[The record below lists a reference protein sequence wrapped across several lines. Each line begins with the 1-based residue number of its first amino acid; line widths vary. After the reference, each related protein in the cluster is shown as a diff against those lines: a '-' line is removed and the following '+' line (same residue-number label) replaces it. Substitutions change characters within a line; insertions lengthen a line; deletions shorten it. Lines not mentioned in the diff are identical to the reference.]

1 MCRQFGY
8 DKTNGSQDLTSCS
21 DKCAGLRDTS
31 LGQTST
37 FLRVPS
43 VGKQVHLDCFCRS
56 DLLKFS
62 EMHSKEVKR
71 CFLNKALS
79 CLEDGSFFFV
89 CCAIQQLLHAG
100 SIPGLNLLNR
110 NIKQSKSDPEKTLN
124 SESKLL
130 AQN

>member
-37 FLRVPS
+37 FLRVPR

-79 CLEDGSFFFV
+79 CLEEDRSFFF
-89 CCAIQQLLHAG
+89 CLLCNTATITCRFHTRTE
-100 SIPGLNLLNR
+100 P
-110 NIKQSKSDPEKTLN
+110 PEQKYKA
-124 SESKLL
+124 EQK
-130 AQN
+130 